1 MGKPTFPDATFE
13 CIDQTLESA
22 HSCFIE
28 FSKKKAGQRANFLR
42 RIADNLEKHRNSVIG
57 TAEKETSLG
66 LVRLK
71 GEFSRTI
78 DQIRL
83 FGTLAQK
90 DEWKEM
96 STEVADPHRTP
107 IPKPEMCKAN
117 HPIGPVVVIGACN
130 FPLAISVVGTDTTS
144 ALAVGCPV
152 VVKSHPRHAQT
163 CQLLAD
169 LVNQAKRESNMPDG
183 CFHLVHGESH
193 GVSTALVSH
202 PKTACVAFTGSL
214 QGGKDLYKVANAR
227 PSPIP
232 FHAEMGSLNPV
243 FGLPSALRE
252 NGEKLIGSYIDA
264 VNLFC
269 GQMCTKPGALII
281 LEESFDEIFEQS
293 LLDSVLKNESLP
305 MLNSDV
311 LQNYEKTSLD
321 LAQSLE
327 IIAQSEIQPN
337 NTKGK
342 IRIFKTMAKDFLTR
356 PELKAEAFGPASIV
370 IIAREFNEMLAVAK
384 SMEGSLT
391 ASMLVSENDKQEA
404 SVLFPIL
411 ESKVGRILWNSFPP
425 GVVPG
430 IATHHGGPWPATS
443 DSRYTSIGIQGYK
456 RFIRPICKQGFSDL
470 RGVS

>member
-1 MGKPTFPDATFE
+1 MGKPTFPDATLE

-28 FSKKKAGQRANFLR
+28 YSKKKANQRADFLC
-42 RIADNLEKHRNSVIG
+42 RIADNLEKHRNAVIE
-57 TAEKETSLG
+57 TAEEETSLG
-66 LVRLK
+66 LVRLE
-71 GEFSRTI
+71 GECSRTI

-83 FGTLAQK
+83 FATLTEK
-90 DEWKEM
+90 EEWKEI
-96 STEVADPHRTP
+96 STEVADPNRTP

-169 LVNQAKRESNMPDG
+169 LVNKAKRESNMPDG

-202 PKTACVAFTGSL
+202 PRTACVAFTGSL
-214 QGGKDLYKVANAR
+214 QGGQALYKVANSR

-327 IIAQSEIQPN
+327 IIAQSEIQSN

-370 IIAREFNEMLAVAK
+370 IIAREFTEMLAVAK

-411 ESKVGRILWNSFPP
+411 ESKVGRILWNGFPP

>member
-1 MGKPTFPDATFE
+1 MGKPTFPDATLE

-28 FSKKKAGQRANFLR
+28 YSKKKANQRADFLR
-42 RIADNLEKHRNSVIG
+42 RIADNLEKHRNSVIE
-57 TAEKETSLG
+57 TAEEETSLG
-66 LVRLK
+66 LMRLE
-71 GEFSRTI
+71 GECSRTI

-83 FGTLAQK
+83 FATFTEK
-90 DEWKEM
+90 EEWKEI
-96 STEVADPHRTP
+96 STEVAEPNRTP
-107 IPKPEMCKAN
+107 IPKPAMYKAN

-193 GVSTALVSH
+193 GVSTALVSQ
-202 PKTACVAFTGSL
+202 PRTSCVAFTGSL

-327 IIAQSEIQPN
+327 IIAQSEIQSN

-456 RFIRPICKQGFSDL
+456 RFIRPICKQGISDL

>member
-1 MGKPTFPDATFE
+1 MGKPTFPDATFD

-28 FSKKKAGQRANFLR
+28 FSKKKAEQRAAFLR
-42 RIADNLEKHRNSVIG
+42 RIADNLEKHRNSVIE
-57 TAEKETSLG
+57 TAEQETSLG
-66 LVRLK
+66 LMRLE
-71 GEFSRTI
+71 GECSRTI

-83 FGTLAQK
+83 FATLAEK
-90 DEWKEM
+90 EKWKEI
-96 STEVADPHRTP
+96 STEVAEPFRTP
-107 IPKPEMCKAN
+107 SPKPEMYKAN

-169 LVNQAKRESNMPDG
+169 LVNLAKKESNMPEG
-183 CFHLVHGESH
+183 CFTLLHGESH
-193 GVSTALVSH
+193 EVSRALVAH
-202 PKTACVAFTGSL
+202 PKTTCVAFTGSL
-214 QGGKDLYKVANAR
+214 KGGQALYQVANAR
-227 PSPIP
+227 PAPIP

-243 FGLPSALRE
+243 FALPSALRE

-269 GQMCTKPGALII
+269 GQMCTKPGAFIM
-281 LEESFDEIFEQS
+281 LEESFDQKFRETLRNHVSGQAT
-293 LLDSVLKNESLP
+293 LP
-305 MLNSDV
+305 MLNEDV
-311 LQNYEKTSLD
+311 FQNFAKTSSVLASKLET
-321 LAQSLE
+321 LAQSE
-327 IIAQSEIQPN
+327 GSFE
-337 NTKGK
+337 NTEGQ
-342 IRIFKTMAKDFLTR
+342 IRIFKASAEEFLSNCDL
-356 PELKAEAFGPASIV
+356 EAEAFGPASIV
-370 IIAREFNEMLAVAK
+370 IIAKNLNEMLAVAK

-391 ASMLVSENDKQEA
+391 GSMLVSEEDKPFISA
-404 SVLFPIL
+404 LFPLL
-411 ESKVGRILWNSFPP
+411 ESKVGRVLWNGFPP

-430 IATHHGGPWPATS
+430 VATHHGGPWPATT

-470 RGVS
+470 RCVS

>member
-1 MGKPTFPDATFE
+1 MGKPTFPDATLD

-28 FSKKKAGQRANFLR
+28 FSKKKAKQRADFLR
-42 RIADNLEKHRNSVIG
+42 RIADNLEKHRNSVIE
-57 TAEKETSLG
+57 TAEQETSLG
-66 LVRLK
+66 LVRLE
-71 GEFSRTI
+71 GECSRTI
-78 DQIRL
+78 DQIRC
-83 FGTLAQK
+83 FATLAEEE
-90 DEWKEM
+90 EWKEI
-96 STEVADPHRTP
+96 STEAAESNRTP
-107 IPKPEMCKAN
+107 IPKPEMYKAN

-152 VVKSHPRHAQT
+152 VVKSHPRHAKT

-193 GVSTALVSH
+193 GVSTTLVSH

-214 QGGKDLYKVANAR
+214 QGGQALYKAANSR

-243 FGLPSALRE
+243 FALPFALKEKGDKLVSA
-252 NGEKLIGSYIDA
+252 YIDA
-264 VNLFC
+264 VNLFA

-281 LEESFDEIFEQS
+281 LDESFDEIFKQS

-311 LQNYEKTSLD
+311 LQSYEKTSLD
-321 LAQSLE
+321 LAQNLE
-327 IIAQSEIQPN
+327 IIAQSEVKSN

-370 IIAREFNEMLAVAK
+370 IIARDFTEMLTVAE

-391 ASMLVSENDKQEA
+391 GSMLVSENDKQAA
-404 SVLFPIL
+404 SALFPIL
-411 ESKVGRILWNSFPP
+411 EPKVGRILWNGFPP

-430 IATHHGGPWPATS
+430 IATHHGGPWPATT

-456 RFIRPICKQGFSDL
+456 RFIRPICKQGFPT
-470 RGVS
+470 